1 MTPSPG
7 NVDHLALIAVKV
19 YSSEG
24 LALSKSV
31 LKDLSEFV
39 AFDRVSSI
47 YKVRRSERKPFHNH
61 DLRKVTDFEGL
72 SFALLAA
79 TRLPATELM
88 ANLYDVEKNHSN
100 EVLHR
105 SLSLNLLAY
114 EDKTT
119 MTADLT
125 LPHPEFHGRPEVLF
139 PAAEVWGDY
148 FHPVLKKSLHEL
160 TREFAN
166 LKWGEFY
173 EQGKSLLDF

>member
-1 MTPSPG
+1 MHHMS
-7 NVDHLALIAVKV
+7 LIAVKV
-19 YSSEG
+19 YSSDG
-24 LALSKSV
+24 LTLSRSVLNDLSKWV
-31 LKDLSEFV
+31 TFE
-39 AFDRVSSI
+39 RVSSI
-47 YKVRRSERKPFHNH
+47 YKVRRSERKPFHTH

-72 SFALLAA
+72 SFAILVSTPINPRQLIQK
-79 TRLPATELM
+79 
-88 ANLYDVEKNHSN
+88 LYEVEKKHSN
-100 EVLHR
+100 EILHR

-119 MTADLT
+119 MTEGLT

-160 TREFAN
+160 TRDFAN

-173 EQGKSLLDF
+173 EQGKCLLDF